1 MEITRTVPTVLT
13 GRPLTATS
21 LCLSASQLPA
31 QWDPPR
37 TQAAGL
43 GLGACAEDPG
53 WGVVP
58 PLQPSRHGTPIL
70 PGQASRTRALDVC
83 SRGPAHSL
91 SHCHPQGFF
100 SYCCPSS
107 GCPCLGL
114 KIGPGYHVWGSQ
126 DTLQR
131 EQSGLP
137 WGLDSCVSDP
147 RSPLPYNRIQ
157 HPQGSLRIRSGPLG
171 YVLST
176 PAQPHPPEASLG
188 RRTLWHQAL
197 DSSDPCRP
205 LGALQAVQARAL
217 SGTEAIITCKDIGET
232 WPVLGGCKQWA
243 QLHPVPQDLIYT
255 SVSAVRHITSADLSL
270 WGPPQAYQSSS
281 C

>member
-176 PAQPHPPEASLG
+176 PAQPHPPEASLEG
-188 RRTLWHQAL
+188 GLYGTKRWTAVTPAGHWEPYRQCRPGLCPELRLSSPARTLGK
-197 DSSDPCRP
+197 
-205 LGALQAVQARAL
+205 LGL
-217 SGTEAIITCKDIGET
+217 C
-232 WPVLGGCKQWA
+232 
-243 QLHPVPQDLIYT
+243 
-255 SVSAVRHITSADLSL
+255 
-270 WGPPQAYQSSS
+270 
-281 C
+281 